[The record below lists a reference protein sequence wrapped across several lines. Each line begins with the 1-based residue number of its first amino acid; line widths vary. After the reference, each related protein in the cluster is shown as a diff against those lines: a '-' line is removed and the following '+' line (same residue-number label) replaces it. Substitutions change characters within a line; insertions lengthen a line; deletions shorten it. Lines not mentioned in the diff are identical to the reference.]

1 MSGYDN
7 QHPKNDDSSDHAIQ
21 QNKSEIE
28 MSKVQTE
35 NKKDVFA
42 VCAQSFDKI
51 HSNVEK
57 TTPQYL
63 QAYTNLQQEYLAA
76 FSNYVHSVISIQ
88 QHYAN
93 KMGINT
99 STPDATVKVANNV
112 TDEIVKACDVQ
123 NKIVQTAFDA
133 TRQNIKTIS
142 ENANSFAEVNQNI
155 INSWVT
161 AWNKQS

>member
-42 VCAQSFDKI
+42 LFAQSFDKI
-51 HSNVEK
+51 HGNLEK

-63 QAYTNLQQEYLAA
+63 QAFTNLQQEYRAA

-88 QHYAN
+88 QYYAN
-93 KMGINT
+93 KIGVNT
-99 STPDATVKVANNV
+99 STPEAAINVANNV
-112 TDEIVKACDVQ
+112 TDEIVKALDVQ
-123 NKIVQTAFDA
+123 NKIVQTAIDA
-133 TRQNIKTIS
+133 TKANIKTIS
-142 ENANSFAEVNQNI
+142 GNANSFTELNKNI
-155 INSWVT
+155 INSCVT
-161 AWNKQS
+161 AWNK